1 MPSAKLKP
9 GFRLGKYEVLAHV
22 ATGGMSTVYKAVD
35 TELRR
40 TVALKVLPRP
50 RAGHEPDLE
59 RFRREAR
66 LSARL
71 SHKNIVTLFEYQYD
85 AGHDLHYLALEF
97 IDGIDLDQHIR
108 RRGRLLPEEARLILI
123 QAAKALDYACAH
135 GVIHR
140 DIKPANFL
148 LARAGKR
155 VIVKLT
161 DLGLALVQGVDDFQ
175 VTRSGTTIGTL
186 DYMSPEQARDSR
198 GTDIRSD
205 IYSLGCTGFHMLA
218 GRPPFEGALGERVY
232 KHLQEPP
239 PDVRLF
245 NPKVSATFW
254 AVLEKMMA
262 KAPEDRYQTPADLLE
277 ALKSTKAEASLKESS
292 ATHTALKSRRKT
304 DVSRPPPPQAKT
316 EVVGGRP
323 SSGVV
328 PSSLVTPEQARAAA
342 VLHEKALQLLAE
354 GGGVDY
360 TRRMLADCLKLDPFN
375 VAYHKTLRELNRKAS
390 GGVLGRLFGSLNVM
404 ALKTRLRRARAAGEY
419 RTVLE
424 RGEEILARQPADV
437 DTHLEMAA
445 AAAAADLPDLAVWL
459 LEQAREQAPDS
470 VVLLRALARQY
481 EQARDRQRAIAVW
494 EAVQKLVGDDEE
506 ARKKINGLA
515 VDDHIA
521 RRKYQ
526 R

>member
-50 RAGHEPDLE
+50 RAGHEGDLE

-71 SHKNIVTLFEYQYD
+71 SHKNIVTLFEYTYD

-97 IDGIDLDQHIR
+97 VDGIDLDRHIR
-108 RRGRLLPEEARLILI
+108 RRGRLLPEETRLILI
-123 QAAKALDYACAH
+123 QAAKALDYAFLH

-140 DIKPANFL
+140 DVKPANFL
-148 LARAGKR
+148 LARVGKR
-155 VIVKLT
+155 VVVKLT
-161 DLGLALVQGVDDFQ
+161 DLGLALVQGVDDYQ

-218 GRPPFEGALGERVY
+218 GRPPFEGGLGERVY
-232 KHLQEPP
+232 KHLEEPP
-239 PDVRLF
+239 PDVRHF
-245 NPKVSATFW
+245 NPKVSAKFW
-254 AVLEKMMA
+254 AVLQKMMA
-262 KAPEDRYQTPADLLE
+262 KAPEDRYQTPAELLE
-277 ALKSTKAEASLKESS
+277 ALSGTKAEASLKESS
-292 ATHTALKSRRKT
+292 ATHTALPSRRKT
-304 DVSRPPPPQAKT
+304 DVSRPAPAAKT
-316 EVVGGRP
+316 AVMGGRG

-328 PSSLVTPEQARAAA
+328 PSSLVSPDQARAAA

-354 GGGVDY
+354 GGDGEY
-360 TRRMLADCLKLDPFN
+360 ARRVLADCLKLDPFN
-375 VAYHKTLRELNRKAS
+375 VAYHKTLRELNRQTS

-404 ALKTRLRRARAAGEY
+404 ALKTRLRRARSSGDY

-424 RGEEILARQPADV
+424 RGEEVLARQPADV

-445 AAAAADLPDLAVWL
+445 AAAAVELPDLAVWL
-459 LEQAREQAPDS
+459 LEQGREQAPDS
-470 VVLLRALARQY
+470 APLLRALARQY
-481 EQARDRQRAIAVW
+481 EHAQDRKRAIAVW
-494 EAVQKLVGDDEE
+494 EAVKKLVGDDEE
-506 ARKKINGLA
+506 ARKKIDGLT
-515 VDDHIA
+515 VDDHLA